1 MTTATDSRKRTTRI
15 PVTTMEEVPV
25 LSDSER
31 TELVAS
37 LEKAKAEIA
46 EGDCVEHDSSTFVDH
61 LMNVR
66 AEALRTKPA

>member
-1 MTTATDSRKRTTRI
+1 MTTAADSRKRTTRI

-37 LEKAKAEIA
+37 LEKAKAEVA

-61 LMNVR
+61 LMSVR